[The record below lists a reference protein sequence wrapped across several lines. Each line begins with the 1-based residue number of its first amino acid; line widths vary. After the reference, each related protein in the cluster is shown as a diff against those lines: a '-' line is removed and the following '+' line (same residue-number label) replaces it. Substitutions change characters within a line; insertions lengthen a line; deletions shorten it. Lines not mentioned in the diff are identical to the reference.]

1 VIKLTTNLSDPLLDL
16 LQSNEAPVDAIEVGP
31 WLSLRQIRIFRKR
44 LPGLPFY
51 FHGGDLINQVGLF
64 PGAISRIIDY
74 QLCTDSP
81 WVSMHL
87 TMWLPGMVRLMFR
100 YGFRFPIPDP
110 EKSARRFIRN
120 VKRLASAVHGPI
132 LLENPD
138 PLPFDGYASEVQ
150 TKRITNI
157 LDATDCGFLLDIGH
171 ARVSA
176 AVLGMD
182 ACEYLSSLPLDRVM
196 QVHVSGPR
204 FCDGRLVDAHQ
215 PLLEA
220 DYELLD
226 YVLQKTKPQVV
237 TLEYIREKKALQE
250 QLSRLRGR
258 LDAQRNTG
266 EGINYSAFSQT
277 LRFVHSE

>member
-1 VIKLTTNLSDPLLDL
+1 VIKLTTNLSDPLLEL
-16 LQSNEAPVDAIEVGP
+16 MQSNDAPIDAVEVGP
-31 WLSLRQIRIFRKR
+31 WLNIRQIRIFRKK

-64 PGAISRIIDY
+64 PGAISKIIDY
-74 QLCTDSP
+74 QRCTESP
-81 WVSMHL
+81 WVSIHL
-87 TMWLPGMVRLMFR
+87 TMWLPGMVWLMVR
-100 YGFRFPIPDP
+100 HGFRFPIPDP

-120 VKRLASAVHGPI
+120 VKRLASAIHVPV

-138 PLPFDGYASEVQ
+138 PLPFDGYDFEVRPN
-150 TKRITNI
+150 RITEI
-157 LDATDCGFLLDIGH
+157 LDATNCGLLLDIGH

-176 AVLGMD
+176 TVLGMD
-182 ACEYLSSLPLDRVM
+182 VCDYLGSLPMERVM

-204 FCDGRLVDAHQ
+204 LRDGRLFDAHE

-220 DYELLD
+220 DYALLD
-226 YVLQKTKPQVV
+226 YVLQHAKPQVV

-258 LDAQRNTG
+258 LDALRTTG
-266 EGINYSAFSQT
+266 DGINYSAFS
-277 LRFVHSE
+277 